1 MRALAL
7 MLALLAGGA
16 EASLA
21 GPCRLA
27 LALALDVSGS
37 VDAREYRMQMDGLA
51 AALDDPDV
59 RGALLADPEAPVAV
73 TVFEWSGSGFQ
84 RMVQDWVTLDDAAAL
99 DGVIGTL
106 RAHDRAPAPQATG
119 LGAALRFGHGLLA
132 AGPACWERTLDVSGD
147 GENNDWPNPRSLRA
161 AGALD
166 GIRINA
172 LAVVGGRGKSDSGDQ
187 GTGDASPDL
196 PGYFRAE
203 VIQGP
208 DAFVEVAEGFEDYA
222 RAMRRKL
229 LKELETRPVGL
240 LEQQLWISRR
250 F

>member
-1 MRALAL
+1 VRALGIAL
-7 MLALLAGGA
+7 VLWLLAA
-16 EASLA
+16 PAQA
-21 GPCRLA
+21 DCRLA

-37 VDAREYRMQMDGLA
+37 VDGREYRLQLDGLA

-59 RGALLADPEAPVAV
+59 RDALLADPGAPVALA
-73 TVFEWSGSGFQ
+73 VFEWSGTGYQ
-84 RMVQDWVTLDDAAAL
+84 RMVQGWVSVDGAAAL
-99 DGVIGTL
+99 AGVTRAL
-106 RAHDRAPAPQATG
+106 RAHGRGLAPQATG
-119 LGAALRFGHGLLA
+119 LGAAMRFGHGLIA
-132 AGPACWERTLDVSGD
+132 AGPACWERTLDISGD
-147 GENNDWPNPRSLRA
+147 GRNNDWPTPRSLRA
-161 AGALD
+161 GGALA

-172 LAVVGGRGKSDSGDQ
+172 LAVV
-187 GTGDASPDL
+187 DAAAADEGDL

-229 LKELETRPVGL
+229 LKELQTRPVTT
-240 LEQQLWISRR
+240 LEEGRKNLRR